1 MRAALGLLAVLGVAC
16 GAATTPT
23 VDAGVACVATFSG
36 NFDEV
41 STSTYDCPRVEAVD
55 GGWAFSARVSA
66 PLTASTL
73 TVHIPLGS
81 TIGATS
87 WTSADPVGDWEAR
100 SARDPGCVFV
110 AGTQA
115 TPTGGFSLTLTAVD
129 LATGAVHGWFD
140 VEQSLH
146 AVPAFNCGPGD
157 SETLHLTF

>member
-1 MRAALGLLAVLGVAC
+1 MRAALGVLALLGVAC
-16 GAATTPT
+16 GGATTTT
-23 VDAGVACVATFSG
+23 VDSGVSCVATFSG
-36 NFDEV
+36 NFEEV
-41 STSTYDCPRVEAVD
+41 ATSSYDCPRVDAVD
-55 GGWAFSARVSA
+55 GGWAFSARVTA
-66 PLTASTL
+66 PQTASTL
-73 TVHIPLGS
+73 TVHIPLGP
-81 TIGATS
+81 TVGPTS
-87 WTSADPVGDWEAR
+87 WTSADPMGDWEAR

-129 LATGAVHGWFD
+129 LTTGAVHGWFD